1 MPGPQLTGNLKFNF
15 MKKALLLLLLTV
27 VYINSIL
34 SQNVLKGKVTDAED
48 QALYGVSVNEKGTS
62 NGVFTDIDGNFTISY
77 KDENSVIAFSF
88 VGMEG
93 QEITVGKQKEVNIV
107 LISNNVLGMVEIVGS
122 RRPDRTATESVV
134 PVDIIEVS
142 RLLTTLGQPDVNQML
157 QYVAP
162 SFNSNKQSGA
172 DGADHID
179 PATLRGLGPDQ
190 TLVLING
197 KRRHQSS
204 LINIFGSR
212 GRGNTGTD
220 LNAIPVSAI
229 DHIEILRDGAAAQY
243 GSDAIAGVINIVLK
257 SNTDEFT
264 GNYTTGIRNSTPPGK
279 YDVLKEPKSY
289 DGKLSQLNGN
299 YGTKIGEKGFINV
312 TLDYAKLDHTYRRA
326 DPSKF
331 ENGVYR
337 NKFGDAASEN
347 FATYFNSSFD
357 AGKNTEIY
365 LFGGYN
371 YRFTDA
377 YAFSRDA
384 NEERNVLEI
393 YPNGF
398 DPRIQS
404 VISDK
409 SLSVGMK
416 TLISGWKVD
425 VNNTFGANNF
435 HYMVDNTL
443 NSSLIEKSPTRFDAG
458 GFSLAQ
464 NTTVLDISRFFPEVA
479 KGLNIAFGAEHR
491 LEIYQIMAGE
501 EGSYKTY
508 GHPVFAIDTVLD
520 DLGEI
525 VSIDTTFRPGGS
537 QGFPGFQPGNE
548 LKESRS
554 NFGAY
559 VDLELDVTKKFT
571 VSAAGRFE
579 QYSDFGNTINGKLA
593 SRYKISDHL
602 SVRGSVSSGFRA
614 PSLAQLFFNTTFTD
628 IVAGQAIDKIIA
640 KNNSPI
646 TRELGIPAL
655 KQEVSTNAGLGFTAK
670 VKAFSLTVD
679 GYFVQIKDRIVLT
692 GAFYSDD
699 DIIGEDLKKL
709 NIGAAQFF
717 TNAVNT
723 TSKGLDAILTYSTM
737 FSRKQSIKFSLAA
750 NFNDMVI
757 DKIYTNEKLQGKEDT
772 YFGLREQYFLL
783 ASAPKSKI
791 NFAVDYS
798 IGNFFSNLKLTQF
811 GKVQLM
817 NWNDNGDNIVDPGEI
832 DTYDPKMTADLS
844 AGYNLKNFTFTI
856 GGVNILNTYPD
867 KQDPGLTESGGI
879 WDSVQMGFSG
889 AFYFAKIGLKF

>member
-1 MPGPQLTGNLKFNF
+1 
-15 MKKALLLLLLTV
+15 MKKAFLFLALV
-27 VYINSIL
+27 FYVNIAS
-34 SQNVLKGKVTDAED
+34 SQNVLKGKVTDA
-48 QALYGVSVNEKGTS
+48 QNQTLHGVSVIEKGTN
-62 NGVFTDIDGNFTISY
+62 NGVFTDNDGNFTISY
-77 KDENSVIAFSF
+77 KDENSIIAFSF
-88 VGMEG
+88 VGLVS
-93 QEITVGKQKEVNIV
+93 QEITVGKQREVNIT
-107 LISNNVLGMVEIVGS
+107 LISNNVLGMVEVVGS
-122 RRPDRTATESVV
+122 RRPDRTAVESVV

-220 LNAIPVSAI
+220 LNAIPISAI

-257 SNTDEFT
+257 SNVNEFT
-264 GNYTTGIRNSTPPGK
+264 GNYTTGVRNSSPPSK
-279 YDVLKEPKSY
+279 YNVLKEDKKY
-289 DGKLSQLNGN
+289 DGMFSQLNGN
-299 YGTKIGEKGFINV
+299 YGTKIGDKGFVNV
-312 TLDYAKLDHTYRRA
+312 TLDYSKLDHTFRRA
-326 DPSKF
+326 DPLKY

-347 FATYFNSSFD
+347 FATYFNSSFSK
-357 AGKNTEIY
+357 GENTEIY
-365 LFGGYN
+365 MFGGYN

-377 YAFSRDA
+377 FAFSRAA

-398 DPRIQS
+398 DPQIQS
-404 VISDK
+404 VITDK

-416 TLISGWKVD
+416 TLIRGWKVD
-425 VNNTFGANNF
+425 INNTFGANNF
-435 HYMVDNTL
+435 HYYVDHTL
-443 NSSLIEKSPTRFDAG
+443 NSSLLAKSPTRFDAG

-464 NTTVLDISRFFPEVA
+464 NTTVLDISRLFPAVA
-479 KGLNIAFGAEHR
+479 KGLNVAFGAEHR
-491 LEIYQIMAGE
+491 IEIYQIVAGE
-501 EGSYKTY
+501 EASYKTY
-508 GHPVFAIDTVLD
+508 GHPIF
-520 DLGEI
+520 
-525 VSIDTTFRPGGS
+525 SIDGDTIFRPGGS

-554 NFGAY
+554 NFGSY
-559 VDLELDVTKKFT
+559 MDLELDVTKKF
-571 VSAAGRFE
+571 VISAAGRYE

-593 SRYKISDHL
+593 SRYKISDNFSL
-602 SVRGSVSSGFRA
+602 RGSVSSGFRA
-614 PSLAQLFFNTTFTD
+614 PSLAQLYFNSTFTD

-670 VKAFSLTVD
+670 LNALTLTVD
-679 GYFVQIKDRIVLT
+679 AYYVRIKGRIVLT

-699 DIIGEDLKKL
+699 AIIGDELKNL

-723 TSKGLDAILTYSTM
+723 TSKGADAILAYSVS
-737 FSRKQSIKFSLAA
+737 FSGQQNLKFSVAA
-750 NFNDMVI
+750 NFNNMVI
-757 DKIYTNEKLQGKEDT
+757 DKIYTNQKLQGKENT

-783 ASAPKSKI
+783 ASAPKSKF
-791 NFAVDYS
+791 NFMVDYS
-798 IGNFFSNLKLTQF
+798 KENFFANLKLTRF
-811 GKVQLM
+811 GKVKLI
-817 NWNDNGDNIVDPGEI
+817 NWNDNGDSIVDPGEL
-832 DTYDPKMTADLS
+832 DTYNPKITADLS
-844 AGYNLKNFTFTI
+844 VGYNLKNFSFTI

-889 AFYFAKIGLKF
+889 ALYFARVGFKF

>member
-1 MPGPQLTGNLKFNF
+1 
-15 MKKALLLLLLTV
+15 MKKALLFLTLV
-27 VYINSIL
+27 LYVNIISA
-34 SQNVLKGKVTDAED
+34 QNVLKGKVTDA
-48 QALYGVSVNEKGTS
+48 QNLALNGVSVIEKGTN
-62 NGVFTDIDGNFTISY
+62 NGVFTDNDGNFTISY
-77 KDENSVIAFSF
+77 KDENSVIVFGF
-88 VGMEG
+88 VGLVS
-93 QEITVGKQKEVNIV
+93 QEITVGKQTDMTIT
-107 LISNNVLGMVEIVGS
+107 LISNNLLAMVEVVGS
-122 RRPDRTATESVV
+122 RRPDRTAVESVV

-220 LNAIPVSAI
+220 LNAIPISSI

-243 GSDAIAGVINIVLK
+243 GSDAIAGVINVVLK
-257 SNTDEFT
+257 SNTNEFT
-264 GNYTTGIRNSTPPGK
+264 GNYTTGIRNSSPPSK
-279 YDVLKEPKSY
+279 YNVLKEDKKY

-312 TLDYAKLDHTYRRA
+312 TLDYAKLDHTFRRA
-326 DPSKF
+326 DPTKY

-347 FATYFNSSFD
+347 FATYFNSSFRP
-357 AGKNTEIY
+357 GKNTELY
-365 LFGGYN
+365 MFGGYN

-377 YAFSRDA
+377 FAFSRDA

-398 DPRIQS
+398 DPQIQS
-404 VISDK
+404 VITDK

-425 VNNTFGANNF
+425 INNTFGANNF
-435 HYMVDNTL
+435 RYTVDNTL
-443 NSSLIEKSPTRFDAG
+443 NSSLLEKSPTRFDAG

-491 LEIYQIMAGE
+491 VETYQIVAGE
-501 EGSYKTY
+501 EASYKTY
-508 GHPVFAIDTVLD
+508 GQQIFSITDGDTL
-520 DLGEI
+520 
-525 VSIDTTFRPGGS
+525 FRPGGS

-554 NFGAY
+554 NFGSY
-559 VDLELDVTKKFT
+559 VDLEMDVSKKF
-571 VSAAGRFE
+571 VISAAGRFE
-579 QYSDFGNTINGKLA
+579 QYSDFGNTVNGKLA
-593 SRYKISDHL
+593 SRYKISDNFSL
-602 SVRGSVSSGFRA
+602 RGSISSGFRA
-614 PSLAQLFFNTTFTD
+614 PSLAQLYFNSTFTD

-670 VKAFSLTVD
+670 VKALTFTVD
-679 GYFVQIKDRIVLT
+679 AYYVQIKDRIVLT
-692 GAFYSDD
+692 GAFYNDD
-699 DIIGEDLKKL
+699 DIIGEDLTKL

-723 TSKGLDAILTYSTM
+723 TSKGVDAILAYST
-737 FSRKQSIKFSLAA
+737 KFSGQQNLKFSVAA
-750 NFNDMVI
+750 NFNNMVI
-757 DKIYTNEKLQGKEDT
+757 DKIYTNQKLAGKEST

-783 ASAPKSKI
+783 ASAPKSKF
-791 NFAVDYS
+791 NFGVDYS
-798 IGNFFSNLKLTQF
+798 KGNFFTNLKLTSF
-811 GKVQLM
+811 GKVELI
-817 NWNDNGDNIVDPGEI
+817 NWNDNGDNVVDPGEL
-832 DTYDPKMTADLS
+832 DTYNPKITADLS
-844 AGYNLKNFTFTI
+844 VGYNLRNFTFAI

-867 KQDPGLTESGGI
+867 KADPGLTESGGI

-889 AFYFAKIGLKF
+889 ALYFARVGFKF

>member
-1 MPGPQLTGNLKFNF
+1 
-15 MKKALLLLLLTV
+15 MKKALLFLVLIPYV
-27 VYINSIL
+27 NIL
-34 SQNVLKGKVTDAED
+34 SSQHLLRGKVTDAQN
-48 QALYGVSVNEKGTS
+48 QALHGVSVIEKGTN
-62 NGVFTDIDGNFTISY
+62 NGVFTDNDGSFSISY
-77 KDENSVIAFSF
+77 KDENSIIAFSF
-88 VGMEG
+88 VGLVG
-93 QEITVGKQKEVNIV
+93 QEITVGKQSEVNIM

-220 LNAIPVSAI
+220 LNAIPISAI

-257 SNTDEFT
+257 SNVEEFT
-264 GNYTTGIRNSTPPGK
+264 GNYTTGVRNSSPPGK
-279 YDVLKEPKSY
+279 YDVLKEDKAF
-289 DGKLSQLNGN
+289 DGRLTQLNGN
-299 YGTKIGEKGFINV
+299 YGTKIGDKGFVNV
-312 TLDYAKLDHTYRRA
+312 TLDYSKLDHTYRRA
-326 DPSKF
+326 DPTKF

-347 FATYFNSSFD
+347 FGTYFNSSFST
-357 AGKNTEIY
+357 GKNTEIY
-365 LFGGYN
+365 MFGGFN

-377 YAFSRDA
+377 YAFSRAAD
-384 NEERNVLEI
+384 EERNVLEI
-393 YPNGF
+393 YPHGF
-398 DPRIQS
+398 DPQIQS
-404 VISDK
+404 VITDK

-425 VNNTFGANNF
+425 VNNTFGANSF
-435 HYMVDNTL
+435 HYMVDSTL

-464 NTTVLDISRFFPEVA
+464 NTTVLDISRFFPEIA
-479 KGLNIAFGAEHR
+479 KGLNVAFGAEHR
-491 LEIYQIMAGE
+491 IEIYQIAAGE
-501 EGSYKTY
+501 EASYKTY
-508 GHPVFAIDTVLD
+508 GHPVFSIDTTFSDPGVI
-520 DLGEI
+520 E
-525 VSIDTTFRPGGS
+525 SIDTTFRPGGS

-554 NFGAY
+554 NFGGY

-571 VSAAGRFE
+571 VSAASRFE
-579 QYSDFGNTINGKLA
+579 QYSDFGNTLNGKLA
-593 SRYKISDHL
+593 SRYKISDNF

-614 PSLAQLFFNTTFTD
+614 PSLAQLYFNSTFTD

-670 VKAFSLTVD
+670 VKALTLTLD
-679 GYFVQIKDRIVLT
+679 AYYVQIKDRIVLT

-699 DIIGEDLKKL
+699 DIIGDDLKKL

-723 TSKGLDAILTYSTM
+723 TSKGVDAILTYSAI
-737 FSRKQSIKFSLAA
+737 FSGKQNLKFSVAA

-757 DKIYTNEKLQGKEDT
+757 DKIYTNQKLQGKEGT

-783 ASAPKSKI
+783 ASAPKSKV
-791 NFAVDYS
+791 NFGVDYLK
-798 IGNFFSNLKLTQF
+798 GNFFANLKITRF
-811 GKVQLM
+811 GKVELI
-817 NWNDNGDNIVDPGEI
+817 NWNDNGDNTVDPGEL
-832 DTYDPKMTADLS
+832 DTYNPKITTDLS

-856 GGVNILNTYPD
+856 GGVNILNVYPD
-867 KQDPGLTESGGI
+867 KMDPGLTESGGI
-879 WDSVQMGFSG
+879 WDAVQMGFSG
-889 AFYFAKIGLKF
+889 AFYFAKVGLRF

>member
-1 MPGPQLTGNLKFNF
+1 
-15 MKKALLLLLLTV
+15 MKKSLLFLAM
-27 VYINSIL
+27 IL
-34 SQNVLKGKVTDAED
+34 CVNLVSAQNVLKGRVTDAQS
-48 QALYGVSVNEKGTS
+48 QALHGVSVVEKGTN
-62 NGVFTDIDGNFTISY
+62 NGVFTDIDGNFTIGF

-88 VGMEG
+88 VGLVG
-93 QEITVGKQKEVNIV
+93 QEITVGKQTEVNIM
-107 LISNNVLGMVEIVGS
+107 LISNNILGMVEVVGS
-122 RRPDRTATESVV
+122 RRPDRTAIESVV

-162 SFNSNKQSGA
+162 SFNSNKQSGS

-220 LNAIPVSAI
+220 LNAIPISAI

-257 SNTDEFT
+257 STTDEFT
-264 GNYTTGIRNSTPPGK
+264 GNYTTGIRNSSPAGK
-279 YDVLKEPKSY
+279 YNVLKEDKKF
-289 DGKLSQLNGN
+289 DGMLTQLNGN
-299 YGTKIGEKGFINV
+299 YGTKIGDKGFVNV
-312 TLDYAKLDHTYRRA
+312 TLDYAKLDHTFRRA
-326 DPSKF
+326 DPAKF

-347 FATYFNSSFD
+347 FATYFNSSFNT
-357 AGKNTEIY
+357 GENTEIY
-365 LFGGYN
+365 MFGGYN

-398 DPRIQS
+398 DPQIQS
-404 VISDK
+404 VITDK

-416 TLISGWKVD
+416 TLIRDWKVD
-425 VNNTFGANNF
+425 INNTFGANNF

-443 NSSLIEKSPTRFDAG
+443 NSSLLTKSPTRFDAG

-464 NTTVLDISRFFPEVA
+464 NTTVLDISRFFPEIA
-479 KGLNIAFGAEHR
+479 KGLNVAFGAEHR
-491 LEIYQIMAGE
+491 IEIYQITSGE

-508 GHPVFAIDTVLD
+508 GHPIF
-520 DLGEI
+520 
-525 VSIDTTFRPGGS
+525 SIDGDTIFRPGGS

-554 NFGAY
+554 NFGSYA
-559 VDLELDVTKKFT
+559 DLELDVTKQF
-571 VSAAGRFE
+571 VISAAGRFE
-579 QYSDFGNTINGKLA
+579 QYSDFGNTLNGKLA
-593 SRYKISDHL
+593 SRYKISDNFSL
-602 SVRGSVSSGFRA
+602 RGSVSSGFRA
-614 PSLAQLFFNTTFTD
+614 PSLAQLYFNSTFTD

-646 TRELGIPAL
+646 TRALGIPAL

-670 VKAFSLTVD
+670 AKALTLTVD
-679 GYFVQIKDRIVLT
+679 AYYVRIKDRIVLT
-692 GAFYSDD
+692 GSFYSDD
-699 DIIGEDLKKL
+699 DIIGDDLRNL

-723 TSKGLDAILTYSTM
+723 TSKGADAILAYSTN
-737 FSRKQSIKFSLAA
+737 FSAEQNLKFSVAA
-750 NFNDMVI
+750 NFNKMII
-757 DKIYTNEKLQGKEDT
+757 DKIYTNQKLQGKEDT

-783 ASAPKSKI
+783 ASAPKSKF
-791 NFAVDYS
+791 NFGIDYS
-798 IGNFFSNLKLTQF
+798 KGSFFTNLKLTRF
-811 GKVQLM
+811 GKVELI
-817 NWNDNGDNIVDPGEI
+817 NWNDNGDNIVDPGEK
-832 DTYDPKMTADLS
+832 DTYKPKITADLS
-844 AGYNLKNFTFTI
+844 AGYNLKNFTFTV
-856 GGVNILNTYPD
+856 GGVNILNAYPD

-879 WDSVQMGFSG
+879 WDAVQMGFSG
-889 AFYFAKIGLKF
+889 AFYFARVGIKF